1 MQYILSE
8 KEYQALKHEAVAV
21 KAVAD
26 DALRSACMQA
36 AQTAYVKVS
45 WSGEYQI
52 WGCVHT
58 PCPKC
63 GEKPREGEFD
73 CDCSDQMSERAYDR
87 LMDKVAPYC
96 DQCVMEKV
104 CPMQQ
109 RYSK

>member
-8 KEYQALKHEAVAV
+8 EEYQALKQKSKDA
-21 KAVAD
+21 KADAD
-26 DALRSACMQA
+26 KNLADVCMKT

-45 WSGEYQI
+45 WSGEFQI

-63 GEKPREGEFD
+63 GETPREGEFE
-73 CDCSDQMSERAYDR
+73 CDCFENMSERAYDR

-96 DQCVMEKV
+96 DECVMEKV
-104 CPMQQ
+104 CPMQH